1 MDELASAAR
10 GVPLWLWPVAAAVS
24 TVISLIAVTAA
35 FVHLPADYFVADR
48 PPHPLPLAQRL
59 LWNVLGVLLLVVG
72 GVMSL
77 PGVPG
82 QGLLTVLAALL
93 LMDIPGKQ
101 RLERRLLARPALRR
115 TIDRLRERW
124 HRPPLL
130 PPFPQP

>member
-1 MDELASAAR
+1 MDELTAAVR
-10 GVPLWLWPVAAAVS
+10 AVPLWAWPVAAALS

-35 FVHLPADYFVADR
+35 FVRLPADYFVADR

-59 LWNVLGVLLLVVG
+59 LWNLLGLILLVVG

-82 QGLLTVLAALL
+82 QGLLTILAGLL

-101 RLERRLLARPALRR
+101 RLERRLLAKPALRG
-115 TIDRLRERW
+115 TIDRLRVRW